1 MSPTPV
7 IAGQATAARN
17 GSRLPMR
24 SLRKSA
30 ADPQPTQ
37 AAAVLLASPGPAFTP
52 ALIARAVAL
61 ADGEPVAVISIAR
74 IYGSSLGLPN
84 PGLMPTRKEL
94 DGQRAQVA
102 AAVAALEREGLQAW
116 GQVAATRRPGRTIA
130 RAAIARHAGTVVLL
144 TPDVAPWR
152 RVVEG
157 NPVSDIRRHLPRTT
171 TVEGVLP

>member
-1 MSPTPV
+1 MSPAPAITGEPAPV
-7 IAGQATAARN
+7 RN
-17 GSRLPMR
+17 GSRLPLR

-52 ALIARAVAL
+52 ALIARAVTL
-61 ADGEPVAVISIAR
+61 AGGEPVAVISIAR

-94 DGQRAQVA
+94 DAQRAQVE
-102 AAVAALEREGLQAW
+102 AAVAALEREGLRAW
-116 GQVAATRRPGRTIA
+116 GQVAATRRPARTIA
-130 RAAIARHAGTVVLL
+130 RAAAARNVGTVVLL
-144 TPDVAPWR
+144 TPDVARWR

-157 NPVSDIRRHLPRTT
+157 DPVGDVRRRLPRTT